1 MANLTLQPIERES
14 FTMSL
19 KELNPL
25 SDTEPATVNS
35 VLGLETSCDET
46 AASVVDVN
54 GISSDVIWSQQ
65 VHAEYGGVVPELA
78 SRAHVDKVVS
88 CTSAALKQAGI
99 ESPDLVCATGGP
111 GLVGAVLV
119 GFSFAKAMALG
130 FGVPFLNVNHLEGHL
145 LSVLLNSP
153 APKFPFLSFVV
164 SGGHTT
170 LYLARGIG
178 DYVVLGQTIDDAVG
192 EAYDKVSRLMGL
204 GYPGGPI
211 VDKLAEQGDPK
222 SIAFP
227 RAHRLQAKGKTRVE
241 NANRSAL
248 DMSFSGLKSA
258 VRNYLERTKGWQA
271 SDVAASFQ
279 AAVMDV
285 LVDRVVR
292 AMQDTD
298 VRRISIGGGVAANTE
313 FRRRLMQLD
322 AEVYLPPK
330 SRCTDNGSM
339 IANVGRLRYNA
350 GFRSHRM
357 DTVRSRWSPDTDC
370 YLRLGQ

>member
-1 MANLTLQPIERES
+1 MANLTLQPIEREF

-19 KELNPL
+19 KQPNT
-25 SDTEPATVNS
+25 SHIKEPIIVNS
-35 VLGLETSCDET
+35 VLGIETSCDET

-88 CTSAALKQAGI
+88 CTAAALEQAGI
-99 ESPDLVCATGGP
+99 ESPDLICATGGP

-119 GFSFAKAMALG
+119 GFTFAKAMALG

-145 LSVLLNSP
+145 LSALLNSP

-170 LYLARGIG
+170 LYLAKDIG
-178 DYVVLGQTIDDAVG
+178 EYVVLGQTIDDAVG
-192 EAYDKVSRLMGL
+192 EAYDKVSRLMGM

-211 VDKLAEQGDPK
+211 VDNLALQGDPK

-227 RAHRLQAKGKTRVE
+227 RTHRLQAKGKTRVKNE
-241 NANRSAL
+241 HRNAL
-248 DMSFSGLKSA
+248 DMSFSGLKSS
-258 VRNYLERTKGWQA
+258 VRNYLERTKGWKD

-285 LVDRVVR
+285 LIDRIVR
-292 AMQDTD
+292 AMKDTG
-298 VRRISIGGGVAANTE
+298 VRRISIGGGVAANSE
-313 FRRRLMQLD
+313 FRRRLLELD
-322 AEVYLPPK
+322 AVVFLPPK

-350 GFRSHRM
+350 GFRSHPM
-357 DTVRSRWSPDTDC
+357 DTVRSRWPPDMNI
-370 YLRLGQ
+370 YSQFGQ